1 MNRFVFDLFSLFY
14 IGVTKGYVYNYTK
27 FGISCNWSLNLD
39 HFIGLGAVEL
49 VASGLLI

>member
-14 IGVTKGYVYNYTK
+14 IGGTKGYVYNYTK
-27 FGISCNWSLNLD
+27 FGNWSLNLD

-49 VASGLLI
+49 FASGLLI